1 MKFGIMFNMAKE
13 VKPKKT
19 AVPKPKI
26 LSKPAAAVYSA
37 TQTEETF
44 KAAVFQDFFSN
55 LKYVYE
61 PNIGNID
68 FIVTEAKTLK
78 GNIWTRHYLW
88 AESKKGIAEI
98 YPMLTQL
105 VLTVKKTYEK
115 GDHLPPPYIACFD
128 TSKIAFVPFHDILP
142 IFSDNDVNWNVT
154 PSNHTS
160 PDFLKTKK
168 KVEALSKKNIV
179 IFNFD
184 TDKKEI
190 INFINNNLV
199 AGNITAKFQIN
210 KNNFVI
216 IYSKWLEIVKKTIA
230 IDWNIVKKSGIIDGD
245 FFLADL
251 LSKDNY
257 TLKDKLFVVLQNNQ
271 YKFDKKF
278 DDAGFS
284 LYKEVGFNDN
294 QKAHNAFWSKYERPP
309 LEEYWDYI
317 INRRDLLVPQ
327 DIRERKGSFFTP
339 RQWVELSQKY
349 IADVLGEDWQDEYYI
364 WDCAA
369 GTGNLLAGLTN
380 KYNIWASTLDKADV
394 DVMKDRIKN
403 GAHLLEDHV
412 FQFDFLNDDFS
423 KLPKVLQEIIKNDKK
438 RKRLIIYINPPY
450 AEASNLR
457 TLEGG
462 KEGNRGVE
470 QSEINRKYG
479 YLLGQGKAEIFV
491 QFFTRIHQ
499 EMKGCIL
506 AEFSKLKIISGQ
518 HFIDFRNFFRAKMK
532 RAFVCPANT
541 FDNVKGSFPIGFFI
555 WDTSENIKIGKVKTD
570 VYDADANK
578 IGKKTF
584 FSYDNS
590 HYINDWIKPFRGRK
604 EGHNIG
610 KFPFKGNDFQNQKLI
625 AIVHPNMDYN
635 VEAGQF
641 LININNLIIASVYFA
656 VRKVIPADWLND
668 RDQFLYPDANWEND
682 TEFQNDCFAYMVFNN
697 TIQSKYGTNHWI
709 PFTEEEVNARNNFD
723 SHFMSDFIKGKLK
736 NDGYN
741 DLFSELEK
749 KYKALK
755 FSTEAKAVFK
765 AGKKLWQ
772 YYHLQPTAAVNASLY
787 DIREFFQGRDD
798 DKGKM
803 NNKSGDDQY
812 NTLIGDL
819 RSALKELA
827 LKIQP
832 KVYEYGFLAE

>member
-1 MKFGIMFNMAKE
+1 M
-13 VKPKKT
+13 PD
-19 AVPKPKI
+19 
-26 LSKPAAAVYSA
+26 YSN
-37 TQTEETF
+37 TQKEETF
-44 KAAVFQDFFSN
+44 KAAVFRDFFSSS
-55 LKYVYE
+55 KYAYE

-78 GNIWTRHYLW
+78 GNIWKRHFLW
-88 AESKKGIAEI
+88 AESKKGVADISS
-98 YPMLTQL
+98 MLTQL
-105 VLTVKKTYEK
+105 VLTIKKTYEK
-115 GDHLPPPYIACFD
+115 GEHLPPPYIACFD
-128 TSKIAFVPFHDILP
+128 TAKIAFVPFHDILP

-154 PSNHTS
+154 PSNHTTD
-160 PDFLKTKK
+160 DFIKTKK
-168 KVEALSKKNIV
+168 KVEKLSKKNIV
-179 IFNFD
+179 IFDFE

-199 AGNITAKFQIN
+199 AGNITSKFLIN

-216 IYSKWLEIVKKTIA
+216 IYGKWLEKVKKSIA
-230 IDWNIVKKSGIIDGD
+230 IDWAMVKKKGIIDGD
-245 FFLADL
+245 FFLADI
-251 LSKDNY
+251 LSKENY
-257 TLKDKLFVVLQNNQ
+257 TLKDKLFVILMNNQ

-294 QKAHNAFWSKYERPP
+294 QKAHKAFWDKYERPP

-339 RQWVELSQKY
+339 QQWVELSQKY
-349 IADVLGEDWQDEYYI
+349 ISDVLGEDWQDEYYI

-403 GAHLLEDHV
+403 GANLLEDHV
-412 FQFDFLNDDFS
+412 FQFDFLNDDIT
-423 KLPKVLQEIIKNDKK
+423 KLPKGLQDIIKNDKK
-438 RKRLIIYINPPY
+438 RKKLVVYINPPY

-462 KEGNRGVE
+462 KEGNKGVE
-470 QSEINRKYG
+470 QSEINKKYG
-479 YLLGQGKAEIFV
+479 HLLGQGKAEIFV
-491 QFFTRIHQ
+491 QFFTRIYQ
-499 EMKGCIL
+499 EMQDCVL

-518 HFIDFRNFFRAKMK
+518 HFIDFRKFFLAKIK
-532 RAFVCPANT
+532 KAFVCPANT
-541 FDNVKGSFPIGFFI
+541 FDNVKGQFPIGFFV
-555 WDTSENIKIGKVKTD
+555 WDTSDKTSIKKVYAD
-570 VYDADANK
+570 VYDANANK

-590 HYINDWIKPFRGRK
+590 NYINDWIKPFRGK
-604 EGHNIG
+604 KDGKNIG

-635 VEAGQF
+635 TEAGQF
-641 LININNLIIASVYFA
+641 LINANNLLIASVYFA

-668 RDQFLYPDANWEND
+668 RDQFLFPNSAWETD
-682 TEFQNDCFAYMVFNN
+682 IEFKNDCFMYTLFNN
-697 TIQSKYGTNHWI
+697 QVQIKYGTNHWI
-709 PFTEEEVNARNNFD
+709 PYTEEEVKAKNNLD
-723 SHFMSDFIKGKLK
+723 SHFMIDFIKGKTK
-736 NDGYN
+736 NDESAE
-741 DLFSELEK
+741 LFDELTVK
-749 KYKALK
+749 HKALN
-755 FSTEAKAVFK
+755 FSDEAKAVFK
-765 AGKKLWQ
+765 AGKKLWS
-772 YYHLQPTAAVNASLY
+772 YYHAQPTAEVNAGLY

-798 DKGKM
+798 SGKM
-803 NNKSGDDQY
+803 NNTSGDDKY
-812 NTLIGDL
+812 NELIGEL
-819 RSALKELA
+819 RSTLKTLS

-832 KVYEYGFLAE
+832 KVYEYGFLVE